1 MEDFAL
7 YIVNSPML
15 DKLSSSLT
23 LFKIG
28 CATWLIMN
36 NEPALHDGNDCYEE
50 NNTLIYFLLGVCG
63 LIIQMDN

>member
-7 YIVNSPML
+7 FIVNSPML

-36 NEPALHDGNDCYEE
+36 NKPALHDGNDCYEE
-50 NNTLIYFLLGVCG
+50 KNTLIYFLVRKYV
-63 LIIQMDN
+63 D